1 MKEQYSLKEC
11 LEMTQHHVSPH
22 KARRL
27 IHAIYCNLGDVCPE
41 IKNRFQM
48 MTDNLTAA
56 LQQLE
61 KIRQTAERL
70 GSSEIIRLL
79 DEKTVPAGH
88 DK

>member
-1 MKEQYSLKEC
+1 MKEQYSLEEG
-11 LEMTQHHVSPH
+11 LELTLHHVAAS

-27 IHAIYCNLGDVCPE
+27 IRAIEAFGLAE
-41 IKNRFQM
+41 IESRFQLI
-48 MTDNLTAA
+48 TDNLIAA